1 MNIETDKIK
10 NIFRYDKDGKAYYS
24 IGLSKKDKDGNYING
39 YMNCKFP
46 KEAEV
51 PNKSKIK
58 IHEAWIDFYVKDKV
72 TYPYVFIN
80 KYEMVEDIKEEIPQN
95 IKTDYEENGIVINEN
110 DLPF

>member
-10 NIFRYDKDGKAYYS
+10 SIFRYDKDGKAYYS

-46 KEAEV
+46 KDTDIAT
-51 PNKSKIK
+51 KTKIK
-58 IHEAWIDFYVKDKV
+58 IHEAWIDFYTKDKV
-72 TYPYVFIN
+72 TYPYIFIN
-80 KYEMVEDIKEEIPQN
+80 KYEIVEDIKEELPQN
-95 IKTDYEENGIVINEN
+95 TKTDYEGIVIEDK

>member
-95 IKTDYEENGIVINEN
+95 IKTDYEENEIVISDH